1 MSDPVTARK
10 LEENSDLLRKA
21 MLEMERRIAK
31 VTD

>member
-10 LEENSDLLRKA
+10 LEENSDLLGKA